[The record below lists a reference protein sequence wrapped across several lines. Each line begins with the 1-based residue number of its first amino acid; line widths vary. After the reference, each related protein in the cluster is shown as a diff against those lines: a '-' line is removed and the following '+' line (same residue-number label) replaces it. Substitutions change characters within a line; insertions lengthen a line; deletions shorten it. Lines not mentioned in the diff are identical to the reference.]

1 MKNQWVPLLVV
12 LGLSAAF
19 DTTDHFILLNRL
31 RYDLGINGYCSI
43 LIRGVSQG
51 SPWPAV
57 VYYLCRRHVPCYR

>member
-12 LGLSAAF
+12 LDLSAAF

-43 LIRGVSQG
+43 LIRGVSLIAKLRLHG
-51 SPWPAV
+51 HRTSPHSLN
-57 VYYLCRRHVPCYR
+57 YE